1 MVVPHHQTTSSFPN
15 EFHYHVSYHYHSVD
29 LQTSNSSTSQ
39 LPRLKIQ
46 NPDDILNDT
55 ITSVVP
61 RRKGRN
67 IRVFKGSR
75 CPLPL
80 NPRHSRPRRLAEA
93 SLPGASRPWNL
104 QGKRGEID
112 LAFITEMIYA
122 GRPRY
127 GTPHVGVHAGLD
139 PPRFFCM
146 QIPLPFMSR
155 GARSRKMTSRVL
167 DYLFHPLPSS
177 LPSLSSIRQNATSI
191 SLEISRRCSPS
202 DLWKSLSSLGSRV
215 TRIFRQFNWGRNCR
229 AKNFNGICEMEG
241 FFAYLLLG
249 FFFACAFLF
258 FLPV

>member
-1 MVVPHHQTTSSFPN
+1 MLLPPGHLSCSTFSLFFIKIKNSFWPLVVVPHHQTTSSSPN

-167 DYLFHPLPSS
+167 DYLSA
-177 LPSLSSIRQNATSI
+177 LSS
-191 SLEISRRCSPS
+191 
-202 DLWKSLSSLGSRV
+202 SS
-215 TRIFRQFNWGRNCR
+215 F
-229 AKNFNGICEMEG
+229 
-241 FFAYLLLG
+241 
-249 FFFACAFLF
+249 
-258 FLPV
+258 